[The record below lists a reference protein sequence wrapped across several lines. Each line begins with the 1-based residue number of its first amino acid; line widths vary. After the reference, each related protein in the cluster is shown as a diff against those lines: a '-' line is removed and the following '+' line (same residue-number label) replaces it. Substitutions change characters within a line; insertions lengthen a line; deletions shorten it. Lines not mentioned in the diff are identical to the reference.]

1 MENILEFFIEY
12 RNIMLIIL
20 LILAII
26 FICIKKI
33 YLLGVISGS
42 LIGLFIFEICM
53 QPEILKNEILNEI
66 LKEQPELKKEE
77 LSKINVHGLKEILK
91 KIDDKKVKN
100 ILKKMN

>member
-33 YLLGVISGS
+33 YLLGIISGS

-53 QPEILKNEILNEI
+53 QPEILKNEI